1 MTDITIENVTNIT
14 DENANNGTGVF
25 DVLMKSVEAHIE
37 SQYGKITGS
46 DYATVYLGSL
56 QAVLAQSVQFV
67 LQEEAAGLQA
77 DLIAE
82 QIAASQART
91 IREDGIAAADVAL
104 KNAQELD
111 VEYVT
116 LNHRPQQTEVLIEQ
130 IDLLQSQDQ
139 VEVERFSTQQKITD
153 KTQSEIELLDQKYL
167 TELAQTSDTD
177 GVKYGT
183 GGTALTGILG
193 AQVNLYNH
201 QSAGFKAKHHVDTV
215 KQLSDMWSVA
225 YAITDGASPNLPV
238 ALTSVGGGAGTDLD
252 TEISD
257 MKTAFD
263 SL

>member
-1 MTDITIENVTNIT
+1 MTDITIADVTNIT

-56 QAVLAQSVQFV
+56 QAVLAQSIQFV

-91 IREDGIAAADVAL
+91 TREDGVAAADIAL

-139 VEVERFSTQQKITD
+139 VEVERYSTQVR
-153 KTQSEIELLDQKYL
+153 SL
-167 TELAQTSDTD
+167 T
-177 GVKYGT
+177 K
-183 GGTALTGILG
+183 
-193 AQVNLYNH
+193 
-201 QSAGFKAKHHVDTV
+201 
-215 KQLSDMWSVA
+215 LSQRLNCLIRS
-225 YAITDGASPNLPV
+225 T
-238 ALTSVGGGAGTDLD
+238 
-252 TEISD
+252 
-257 MKTAFD
+257 
-263 SL
+263 